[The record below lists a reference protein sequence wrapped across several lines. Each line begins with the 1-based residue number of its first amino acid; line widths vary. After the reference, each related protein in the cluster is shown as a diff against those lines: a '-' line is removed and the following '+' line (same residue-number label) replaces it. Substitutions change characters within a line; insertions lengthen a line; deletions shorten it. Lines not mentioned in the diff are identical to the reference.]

1 MAPSKPAQLEPMNLL
16 IGSAVSVFEVTTLG
30 QPFEVLKT
38 HMAANRQ
45 DSLRTAIRKT
55 IDRGGVKGFYQGL
68 IPWAW
73 IESSTAGAVLLF
85 TSSYVEDFATH
96 HGGISRGAAGLLG
109 GAIGGAA
116 QAYLAMGVC
125 TRMKTA
131 EITRNKTLA
140 KVAKGA
146 APPTAAANLPASTFG
161 LFMEIW
167 RKDGI
172 RGINKGVNAV
182 ALRQATNWSSRIG
195 IARAAEQT
203 IKELGHK
210 KPGEPLTPTEK
221 VTASAIG
228 GALGCWNHPL
238 EVIRVEMQSLSST
251 SPSVAASAATSGI
264 VSSTSGGAATLATS
278 ASSSPS
284 GTAPAPKVQAPTIFS
299 TAKYIYRENGIRG
312 LFRGVTPRVALG
324 VWRTVCLVSLGDHV
338 KSLVKKDVAASGPD

>member
-1 MAPSKPAQLEPMNLL
+1 MAPSKTAQLEPVNLL

-55 IDRGGVKGFYQGL
+55 TERGGLKGFYQGL

-96 HGGISRGAAGLLG
+96 QANMSRGAAGLLG

-146 APPTAAANLPASTFG
+146 APPTAAADLPASTFG

-251 SPSVAASAATSGI
+251 SPSIATSGI
-264 VSSTSGGAATLATS
+264 ISSTSNGTATLAGAATAAQPS
-278 ASSSPS
+278 AP
-284 GTAPAPKVQAPTIFS
+284 PKVQAPTILS
-299 TAKYIYRENGIRG
+299 TARYIYRENGIRG

-338 KSLVKKDVAASGPD
+338 KSIVKKDVAASGPD